1 MSEVLMRTLP
11 DLSIMVMLGCTGFIA
26 ILYGASGSRKGR
38 RTTFIVTG
46 IVLVLLAAYLVA
58 AYLYT
63 GPGRALLS

>member
-1 MSEVLMRTLP
+1 MNEVLMRTLP
-11 DLSIMVMLGCTGFIA
+11 DLSVMVVLACVGFIA
-26 ILYGASGSRKGR
+26 ILYGATGTRKGR

-46 IVLVLLAAYLVA
+46 VVIVLLAAYLAA